1 MIQQA
6 FTHRKLSWCPHK
18 VHPWHSGSRQ
28 PKPWCS
34 ACWGPGFAASAQR
47 CSHGWLVA
55 EWWSAAA
62 SFPRW
67 IQNWPG
73 RSPTSGKIASTGRVW
88 PCWMDSRFAEAA
100 EGWFDQR
107 MRKKGLGES
116 GGQWGHSHGG
126 ATVVVVR
133 LWRAFSPHPWD
144 FLLWPIV
151 ITQYHPNGLSPH
163 GWTLE
168 NKTKQDCQLDDLV
181 KQIKVKFGVNK
192 SAFTYLQNNINRL

>member
-6 FTHRKLSWCPHK
+6 FTHRKQSWCPHK
-18 VHPWHSGSRQ
+18 VHPWHSGSHQ
-28 PKPWCS
+28 PKPLCS

-73 RSPTSGKIASTGRVW
+73 RSPASGKTASTGRVW

-107 MRKKGLGES
+107 MRNKVWGNQEGS
-116 GGQWGHSHGG
+116 GGIAMVVQQW
-126 ATVVVVR
+126 
-133 LWRAFSPHPWD
+133 
-144 FLLWPIV
+144 LLWGCG
-151 ITQYHPNGLSPH
+151 GLSCLTRVISFSDPLSSLSTIPMDWVH
-163 GWTLE
+163 TAEHW
-168 NKTKQDCQLDDLV
+168 K
-181 KQIKVKFGVNK
+181 
-192 SAFTYLQNNINRL
+192 RR